1 MSLGRRAFEALECR
15 DFARADFRLD
25 RDGRP
30 HFLEMNPLPTFAPDG
45 SFGII
50 AELLGRALDE
60 LLAEILAEALARLG
74 LRAGRLTC
82 GLDLNPRSVRGVARA
97 EDPMSEQAYRD
108 GLEVKRRLFGAGK
121 ERPVSHGSLVDD
133 LLRLCD
139 ELVFGRVYTRPG
151 LDLKTRSMLTVAALT
166 VLGRDDYLR
175 RHLQGALHVGVTPA
189 EIKEILMQMA
199 FYGGMPV
206 ALKALAVSRSAD
218 GRDRGRRG
226 EKAR

>member
-1 MSLGRRAFEALECR
+1 
-15 DFARADFRLD
+15 
-25 RDGRP
+25 
-30 HFLEMNPLPTFAPDG
+30 MNPFPTFAPDG

-50 AELLGRALDE
+50 AELLGRPLDD
-60 LLAEILAEALARLG
+60 LLAEILGEALVRLG
-74 LRAGRLTC
+74 LAPSA
-82 GLDLNPRSVRGVARA
+82 DVPSVRPGRPSSTNRHM

-121 ERPVSHGSLVDD
+121 ERPVSHGNLADD
-133 LLRLCD
+133 LLRLSD

-206 ALKALAVSRSAD
+206 ALKALRIAQEEITAW
-218 GRDRGRRG
+218 
-226 EKAR
+226 EEARATTSGGA

>member
-1 MSLGRRAFEALECR
+1 
-15 DFARADFRLD
+15 
-25 RDGRP
+25 
-30 HFLEMNPLPTFAPDG
+30 
-45 SFGII
+45 
-50 AELLGRALDE
+50 
-60 LLAEILAEALARLG
+60 
-74 LRAGRLTC
+74 
-82 GLDLNPRSVRGVARA
+82 VARGR
-97 EDPMSEQAYRD
+97 EDLMSEQAYRD

-121 ERPVSHGSLVDD
+121 ERPVAHGSLADD
-133 LLRLCD
+133 LLRLSD

-206 ALKALAVSRSAD
+206 ALKALRIAEEEIATWER
-218 GRDRGRRG
+218 
-226 EKAR
+226 ARKDEER